1 MLSMKKRYTHY
12 AMYTGGTVFFIVL
25 VYFAL
30 LADAFYSGGDQKLPP
45 QMAQIVPS
53 LPIEKGHL
61 NDNEKVVILNPEN
74 GKKSISRKIDVDGK
88 APRGASVLL
97 FVNGVLAGKVQS
109 AEDGSYRFTN
119 IELLRHANVIQT
131 RFHGTD
137 GSSASSRAIMV
148 FHRNTEPAK

>member
-1 MLSMKKRYTHY
+1 MLSMKQRYTHY
-12 AMYTGGTVFFIVL
+12 ALYAGGTVFFLIL

-30 LADAFYSGGDQKLPP
+30 LADAFYSGGDQKMPP

-61 NDNEKVVILNPEN
+61 NENEKVVILNPEN
-74 GKKSISRKIDVDGK
+74 GKKSVSKKIDVNGK
-88 APRGASVLL
+88 APRGTAVLL
-97 FVNGVLAGKVQS
+97 FVNGVLTDKVQS

-119 IELLRHANVIQT
+119 VELLRHANVIQT

-148 FHRNTEPAK
+148 FHHSAEAAK

>member
-1 MLSMKKRYTHY
+1 MLSMKKQYTHY
-12 AMYTGGTVFFIVL
+12 AMYAGGTVFFIVL

-61 NDNEKVVILNPEN
+61 NDNEKVVILKPEN